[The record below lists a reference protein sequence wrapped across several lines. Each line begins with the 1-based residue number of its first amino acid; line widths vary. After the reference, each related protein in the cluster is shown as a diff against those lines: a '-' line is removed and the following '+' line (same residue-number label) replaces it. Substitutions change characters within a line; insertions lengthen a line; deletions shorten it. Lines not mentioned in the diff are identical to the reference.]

1 MKDQMLHKPEH
12 APSNVP
18 VRVLHHQKM
27 HSYRERKWWEKAS
40 IKYAFSHSHV
50 RSRLEKLMGSNVVS
64 LTDRGYM
71 QRLQERILEDYAQ
84 SMSKRIAT
92 RQAEEMERVKNL
104 VLIGKIPLENAPPEM
119 ANHPVMLIEMYCNKL
134 IAERRAKIKVQKI
147 HIPNYLYWDDTP
159 DPPSGLCIEKGH
171 VFRKNDQSLCTPPER
186 FLLATEE
193 EEIENRYMFSSEE
206 FENMKYEDPLVKD
219 LKDCETVEEMYELA
233 DEIIG
238 VLKTI
243 AEKKDEFTELMTVQ
257 EIQAQ
262 RQKQQQLQQQQ
273 EARPSQV
280 ANLAQMLA
288 NDSPAASPSSS
299 T

>member
-1 MKDQMLHKPEH
+1 MVIFFIAAVYSP
-12 APSNVP
+12 ATRGV
-18 VRVLHHQKM
+18 VG
-27 HSYRERKWWEKAS
+27 EKLES
-40 IKYAFSHSHV
+40 LRFRFSHPHV

-84 SMSKRIAT
+84 NMNKRIST
-92 RQAEEMERVKNL
+92 RQTEEMERVKNL

-186 FLLATEE
+186 FLIATEE
-193 EEIENRYMFSSEE
+193 EEIENRYMFSSDD
-206 FENMKYEDPLVKD
+206 FENMKYEDPLIKD
-219 LKDCETVEEMYELA
+219 LKDCETVEEMYALA

-243 AEKKDEFTELMTVQ
+243 AERREEIPEIIAAPPEQPPQ
-257 EIQAQ
+257 E
-262 RQKQQQLQQQQ
+262 QKAPEQ
-273 EARPSQV
+273 PP
-280 ANLAQMLA
+280 AN
-288 NDSPAASPSSS
+288 
-299 T
+299 